1 MFVSKN
7 GCGAVANSIANF
19 LGCKSISLDSKH
31 LRYPL
36 LLTQGKT
43 MDFDFLKEK
52 LESKLNSWKSK
63 CLFRDGRATLIKAS
77 A

>member
-1 MFVSKN
+1 
-7 GCGAVANSIANF
+7 
-19 LGCKSISLDSKH
+19 
-31 LRYPL
+31 
-36 LLTQGKT
+36 

-77 A
+77 AYTKATFRIVDEVL